1 MTQISRLTQISEAAD
16 NDILPIWDAD
26 AERTRGVLAST
37 LKEYVAADEVVNAK
51 IVNDHLI
58 LITKDGNEIDAGLLP
73 SSDGIDLQNDGA
85 DIGEFSTLNFG
96 EGLVAKPSE
105 TFGVVAEVDIDK
117 DKVYTKDV
125 DLPIKIDDLTDI
137 TRITTGSG
145 LYSLKKDSDAELV
158 NRAPFAR
165 TLRFDSSLT
174 LSEPYDGLTAI
185 YATTNTAVD
194 DVFHLDIDPDDPRL
208 NKDWVFTV
216 AIDSDITKSTLE
228 CKIGKTNPISFNLAT
243 GFAVLEVDSQ
253 NGVFVI
259 HNQSST
265 VTGDLPSTFC
275 DLSNVEWKNIPS
287 KEWIVRDG
295 TLAGFGTGID
305 GKTARLRCQ
314 VSNSSIDTT
323 EIGLR
328 AIDHVYTIISDDATI
343 NGRVFVRSS
352 KSKAT
357 FDAAT
362 LREETNSAGSGS
374 ITIDGNSAGKIVSG
388 DGIKTTFDPASN
400 TATLIAEDF
409 DQPDVAGFG
418 TVSELPRHLIKP
430 QLDAE
435 NLTYTYD
442 DDKFNAKFAN
452 GEPGPAFKITAQK
465 LGQTKWELGFTYA
478 DRLTSYE
485 TVMSRM
491 LIQFLP
497 GESTGTFDDLIKKIE
512 FRCEKGIA
520 GVFKHEHEGQDLLEL
535 WCIAATSEF
544 PNRFFLELDL
554 SANDDKY
561 VFNTRE
567 PQFTEYLFPWNDI
580 NKPPQFVQLE
590 EGMNNQGK
598 MGSGSNIDSGSIT
611 QGKVFVDD
619 FNPSN
624 GGPEG
629 LEGEARKGYVIK
641 HYGFNDQ
648 PTASVIWFYNFVGDI
663 YVKMNKDQLDKGRWN
678 KVTGSRFANT
688 RTFMLTATEQEY
700 LEVDRTTPVIVT
712 EEIDSLTLC
721 KATDPE
727 SETDLP
733 KVRKATVGELAS
745 GFSVCPDGTAAD
757 TQILQAS
764 SGTYSLDTMVFA
776 VGASVDDPVY
786 VGPDGKLTLDQSDYV
801 VGWVLSDGVIIDI
814 DLYNATVTNKSNQ
827 PDSPTFKNVNIDTAG
842 SGQPNFTTSIHQDG
856 ELHTLIDA
864 TRGLRV
870 NYKDIGTGAITTVA
884 GIDNTQAQFLVPIYQ
899 GNDAVALAKNIPNT
913 DSFIQ
918 KHTNAELNKLFCAYQ
933 GKYGDNRAFYP
944 VSLYQDVNGW
954 SQIEFTGNMVFKA
967 KDKDTG
973 ALGNKVFEVKSNGVA
988 TYKPLEILEDATY
1001 SGATT
1006 NPTNLINR
1014 KTLDDEPQKEW
1025 FSVASGN
1032 LATDGSRPTGDSGVE
1047 GELAVWHNVTSE
1059 STTDPANELKIA
1071 FDGAYGKVDDFSKPL
1086 RFKLSQQSGAR
1097 NQYWTVDDNGWQTD
1111 GNVWHL
1117 SASKVTGDNLV
1128 VGIGTTVE
1136 ASALFLADVSDE
1148 IDQKI
1153 AADKAKGEWIG
1164 GVYKD
1169 TINDDGNPGDDFT
1182 CNNPKHWLEYRKTT
1196 FQGDY
1201 ALIVR
1206 QGDEPIS
1213 SEIVIHLH
1221 PSSGMNSTQFQVV
1234 TSDGKTSTKTIRL
1247 NEKWRFFL
1255 RKGTWPYYERI
1266 DDGASGYI
1274 LEDQFNAKSGYSAL
1288 ESGGGSTKTIT
1299 YSDNGK
1305 IIKVSNSTVK
1315 VEMLQGMNADE
1326 KKHGY
1331 FKYINAR
1338 NADVAFEWY
1347 DRNGTQVTNNVPSV
1361 CPADTVVEIFADYAK
1376 DQYVLTFGQSKVISS
1391 VGEEQVQQIVSKSFD
1406 SLLEPGEGIGPFSKH
1421 PLPNPQGYLSTYA
1434 SVMYDDDDRLVI
1446 PRNAYDRSLMELF
1459 FEANK
1464 STAYC
1469 TIPVATAELLMGR
1482 ILRPEDI
1489 ELGVALD
1496 QSTAITP
1503 GIYGGT
1509 TPSNVPSTWAWNGK
1523 FIPLNTEAGEHND
1536 PNNPTVW
1543 LSQDGDYVY
1552 SESDAGDKP
1561 KYGQM
1566 SISDL
1571 MSKDG
1576 QTWRHALRRGYIMK
1590 DGSFVFDAES
1600 PYYVF
1605 VIKIS
1610 GYQTPQSKIHTT
1622 FFNRGGIKLYPDA
1635 ISAYVDQE
1643 KIREQLDELS
1653 EGLAQGFIY
1662 AKEVSVG

>member
-1 MTQISRLTQISEAAD
+1 MTAINRLTQIAEAAD
-16 NDILPIWDAD
+16 NDILPIWDYD
-26 AERTRGVLAST
+26 AKRTRGVLAST

-73 SSDGIDLQNDGA
+73 SSDGIDLQNDGT

-145 LYSLKKDSDAELV
+145 LYSLKKDNDAELV

-165 TLRFDSSLT
+165 TLRFDQSIT

-185 YATTNTAVD
+185 YATDKTAVD
-194 DVFHLDIDPDDPRL
+194 DIFHLDIDPDDSRL

-253 NGVFVI
+253 KGEFVV

-265 VTGDLPSTFC
+265 VTGDLDSSFC
-275 DLSNVEWKNIPS
+275 DLSNAEWKNIPS

-328 AIDHVYTIISDDATI
+328 AIEHVYTIISDDATI
-343 NGRVFVRSS
+343 NGRVFARSS
-352 KSKAT
+352 KSKST

-374 ITIDGNSAGKIVSG
+374 ITIDGNSADKIVSG

-430 QLDAE
+430 QLDE
-435 NLTYTYD
+435 INLTYSFD
-442 DDKFNAKFAN
+442 EDKFNAKFAN
-452 GEPGPAFKITAQK
+452 GEPGPAFKVTAQK
-465 LGQTKWELGFTYA
+465 LGQTKWELGFSYA
-478 DRLTSYE
+478 DRLTSYQ

-497 GESTGTFDDLIKKIE
+497 GESTGTFDDLVNKVD
-512 FRCEKGIA
+512 FRCEKGIG
-520 GVFKHEHEGQDLLEL
+520 GVFKHKHEGQDLLEL

-611 QGKVFVDD
+611 QGKVYVEG

-629 LEGEARKGYVIK
+629 LVGAASNGYVIK

-648 PTASVIWFYNFVGDI
+648 TTASVIWFYNFVGDI

-688 RTFMLTATEQEY
+688 RTFMLEATEQEY

-727 SETDLP
+727 SDSELP

-764 SGTYSLDTMVFA
+764 SGTYSLDSMTFA
-776 VGASVDDPVY
+776 VGAAVDDPVY
-786 VGPDGKLTLDQSDYV
+786 VGDDGKLTLDESDYV
-801 VGWVLSDGVIIDI
+801 VGWVLTDGVIIDI
-814 DLYNATVTNKSNQ
+814 DLYNATVTAKSVSDL
-827 PDSPTFKNVNIDTAG
+827 PDSPTFKSVNIDTAG
-842 SGQPNFTTSIHQDG
+842 SGQPNFTASIHQDG
-856 ELHTLIDA
+856 ELHTVIDA
-864 TRGLRV
+864 TRELRV
-870 NYKDIGTGAITTVA
+870 NYKDIGTGDTTTVM
-884 GIDNTQAQFLVPIYQ
+884 GVDNTQAQFLVPLFE
-899 GNDAVALAKNIPNT
+899 GVDKVALAKDVPVIPEVGYVENYSRA
-913 DSFIQ
+913 D
-918 KHTNAELNKLFCAYQ
+918 LNYVQVAYQ
-933 GKYGDNRAFYP
+933 GKYGDDRNFYP
-944 VSLYQDVNGW
+944 VTFNQDGNGW
-954 SQIEFTGNMVFKA
+954 TWIKFTGNMVFECR
-967 KDKDTG
+967 
-973 ALGNKVFEVKSNGVA
+973 NKTDGTVLSKPFEVGQSKSTFNVQPYYGTDKIATRTNNHIANTTSFNDLIYTNGQNINEWITDNPDYTPA
-988 TYKPLEILEDATY
+988 ELLDAIFECKVLGQT
-1001 SGATT
+1001 SWICSATT
-1006 NPTNLINR
+1006 SGNNYNGTFPTSYQQVEIH
-1014 KTLDDEPQKEW
+1014 KTGGSARNFMRAYNKESHTHYFAPHKSGEEPAWETYAYLDD
-1025 FSVASGN
+1025 
-1032 LATDGSRPTGDSGVE
+1032 
-1047 GELAVWHNVTSE
+1047 
-1059 STTDPANELKIA
+1059 I
-1071 FDGAYGKVDDFSKPL
+1071 DD
-1086 RFKLSQQSGAR
+1086 
-1097 NQYWTVDDNGWQTD
+1097 
-1111 GNVWHL
+1111 
-1117 SASKVTGDNLV
+1117 
-1128 VGIGTTVE
+1128 
-1136 ASALFLADVSDE
+1136 
-1148 IDQKI
+1148 KI
-1153 AADKAKGEWIG
+1153 AADKAKGVWIG
-1164 GVYKD
+1164 GVIKD
-1169 TINDDGNPGDDFT
+1169 TLNDDGHSGDQFD
-1182 CNNPKHWLEYRKTT
+1182 CGDPKHWVEFRKTG
-1196 FQGDY
+1196 FQGSHFT
-1201 ALIVR
+1201 VR
-1206 QGDEPIS
+1206 QRSAVTS

-1221 PSSGMNSTQFQVV
+1221 PESGMASCPFRVQTGAGQYR
-1234 TSDGKTSTKTIRL
+1234 DKTIRV

-1255 RKGTWPYYERI
+1255 RQGVYPYFEKI
-1266 DDGASGYI
+1266 DDGTSNYVSEEA
-1274 LEDQFNAKSGYSAL
+1274 FNAKSGYSSL
-1288 ESGGGSTKTIT
+1288 ESGGGSTKTVT
-1299 YSDNGK
+1299 YADNGK
-1305 IIKVSNSTVK
+1305 ILKLSHSTVK
-1315 VEMLQGMNADE
+1315 VEMLGAMNSDD

-1338 NADVAFEWY
+1338 NSDVAFEWY
-1347 DRNGTQVTNNVPSV
+1347 DRTGSQVTNNVPSV

-1391 VGEEQVQQIVSKSFD
+1391 GDASELTFRDVAVLDRVESVGFD
-1406 SLLEPGEGIGPFSKH
+1406 SDDKVTEIKYAEDIKYRIVDIPKRIYTEGDVNI
-1421 PLPNPQGYLSTYA
+1421 YLSSDKPVGSFQVDNVCNYNWDYPELVVRIYIDN
-1434 SVMYDDDDRLVI
+1434 SVTNLGGFRI
-1446 PRNAYDRSLMELF
+1446 PYGLGATVKYNLN
-1459 FEANK
+1459 NK
-1464 STAYC
+1464 SELNLPKGYWTWNLSIVDWSIIKRA
-1469 TIPVATAELLMGR
+1469 AAAEKDQLM
-1482 ILRPEDI
+1482 
-1489 ELGVALD
+1489 
-1496 QSTAITP
+1496 
-1503 GIYGGT
+1503 
-1509 TPSNVPSTWAWNGK
+1509 
-1523 FIPLNTEAGEHND
+1523 
-1536 PNNPTVW
+1536 
-1543 LSQDGDYVY
+1543 
-1552 SESDAGDKP
+1552 
-1561 KYGQM
+1561 
-1566 SISDL
+1566 
-1571 MSKDG
+1571 
-1576 QTWRHALRRGYIMK
+1576 
-1590 DGSFVFDAES
+1590 
-1600 PYYVF
+1600 
-1605 VIKIS
+1605 
-1610 GYQTPQSKIHTT
+1610 
-1622 FFNRGGIKLYPDA
+1622 
-1635 ISAYVDQE
+1635 
-1643 KIREQLDELS
+1643 
-1653 EGLAQGFIY
+1653 EGLASGFIY

>member
-1 MTQISRLTQISEAAD
+1 MTAINRLTQIAEAAD
-16 NDILPIWDAD
+16 NDILPIWDYD
-26 AERTRGVLAST
+26 AKRTRGILAST

-58 LITKDGNEIDAGLLP
+58 LITKDGNEIDAGKLP

-85 DIGEFSTLNFG
+85 DIGEFSTINFG

-165 TLRFDSSLT
+165 TLRFDQSIT

-185 YATTNTAVD
+185 YATDNTAVD

-228 CKIGKTNPISFNLAT
+228 CKIGKTNPVSFNLAT

-253 NGVFVI
+253 KGEFVI

-275 DLSNVEWKNIPS
+275 DLSNAEWKNIPS

-343 NGRVFVRSS
+343 NGRVFARSS
-352 KSKAT
+352 KSKST
-357 FDAAT
+357 FDAST

-374 ITIDGNSAGKIVSG
+374 ITIDGNSADKIVSG
-388 DGIKTTFDPASN
+388 DGIKTTFDPATN
-400 TATLIAEDF
+400 TSTLIAEDF

-430 QLDAE
+430 QIDVE
-435 NLTYTYD
+435 NLTYTFD

-452 GEPGPAFKITAQK
+452 GEPGPAFKVTAQK
-465 LGQTKWELGFTYA
+465 LGQAKWEFGFTYA
-478 DRLTSYE
+478 DRLTSYS

-497 GESTGTFDDLIKKIE
+497 GESTGTFDDLVSKVD
-512 FRCEKGIA
+512 FRCENGIA
-520 GVFKHEHEGQDLLEL
+520 GVFKHKHEGQDLLEL

-590 EGMNNQGK
+590 EGMNNQGQ
-598 MGSGSNIDSGSIT
+598 MGSGSNIDSGSVT
-611 QGKVFVDD
+611 QGKVYVDN

-629 LEGEARKGYVIK
+629 LEGDARKGYVIK

-648 PTASVIWFYNFVGDI
+648 TTASVIWFYNFAGDI
-663 YVKMNKDQLDKGRWN
+663 YVKMNKSAGDKGRWV

-688 RTFMLTATEQEY
+688 RTFMLEANEQEY

-727 SETDLP
+727 SETNVP

-745 GFSVCPDGTAAD
+745 GFSICPDGTAAD

-776 VGASVDDPVY
+776 AGAAVDDPVY

-814 DLYNATVTNKSNQ
+814 DLYNTTVTAKNNQ

-842 SGQPNFTTSIHQDG
+842 SGQPNFTASIHQDG
-856 ELHTLIDA
+856 ELHTIIDA
-864 TRGLRV
+864 TRELRV
-870 NYKDIGTGAITTVA
+870 NYKDIGTGTTTGVMSV
-884 GIDNTQAQFLVPIYQ
+884 DNTQAQFLVPIKQ
-899 GNDAVALAKNIPNT
+899 GNDDVALAKNVPVIPDAGYVENYSRA
-913 DSFIQ
+913 D
-918 KHTNAELNKLFCAYQ
+918 LNYVQVAYQ
-933 GKYGDNRAFYP
+933 GKYGDDRNFYPVAINQDSNGWTFCKFTGYMNFVPRDKGTGDTGSSVLELRSDKVIHKQQPYYGEKKLAVEETDAKFTKLQTQRSGRDFPP
-944 VSLYQDVNGW
+944 VSLYVDGYMNTIMEANG
-954 SQIEFTGNMVFKA
+954 EFKFRYLDEDGNSTQTLQAGPSKWNFLVRPKYN
-967 KDKDTG
+967 
-973 ALGNKVFEVKSNGVA
+973 NK
-988 TYKPLEILEDATY
+988 
-1001 SGATT
+1001 
-1006 NPTNLINR
+1006 NL
-1014 KTLDDEPQKEW
+1014 T
-1025 FSVASGN
+1025 
-1032 LATDGSRPTGDSGVE
+1032 TGDDVYEIINDAIEPGTGVE
-1047 GELAVWHNVTSE
+1047 ANSIRVARVTGYTNNYTSVTFTDDRVQGLKFGKDNSLFEIVCYANSKLAYVMIHKDNVSASIGRDVDDGDLVLGVNTS
-1059 STTDPANELKIA
+1059 SDAKVSIGKYGQDLPTPVDDGVVAKISYNYYAMTMKLDNANQDANAPTQFLKSDGNITTDVSEAKRMGYAPLDLTLNQSFNGREWGHSLIRGYIKSDKTFEANIESPYYVMA
-1071 FDGAYGKVDDFSKPL
+1071 VV
-1086 RFKLSQQSGAR
+1086 LS
-1097 NQYWTVDDNGWQTD
+1097 
-1111 GNVWHL
+1111 
-1117 SASKVTGDNLV
+1117 
-1128 VGIGTTVE
+1128 
-1136 ASALFLADVSDE
+1136 
-1148 IDQKI
+1148 
-1153 AADKAKGEWIG
+1153 
-1164 GVYKD
+1164 
-1169 TINDDGNPGDDFT
+1169 
-1182 CNNPKHWLEYRKTT
+1182 
-1196 FQGDY
+1196 
-1201 ALIVR
+1201 
-1206 QGDEPIS
+1206 S
-1213 SEIVIHLH
+1213 SLTLTKQHTA
-1221 PSSGMNSTQFQVV
+1221 GMNSGSLVLYNNPLDASLDQNP
-1234 TSDGKTSTKTIRL
+1234 IA
-1247 NEKWRFFL
+1247 
-1255 RKGTWPYYERI
+1255 RI
-1266 DDGASGYI
+1266 DDVNENESIVYQT
-1274 LEDQFNAKSGYSAL
+1274 QFNAKSGYSTL
-1288 ESGGGSTKTIT
+1288 ESGGGSTKTVT
-1299 YSDNGK
+1299 YGDNGK
-1305 IIKVSNSTVK
+1305 ILKISNSTVK
-1315 VEMLQGMNADE
+1315 VEMLQGMNSDD

-1331 FKYINAR
+1331 FKYINAK

-1347 DRNGTQVTNNVPSV
+1347 DRNGTQVTNNVPSA
-1361 CPADTVVEIFADYAK
+1361 CPADAVVEIFADYAK
-1376 DQYVLTFGQSKVISS
+1376 DQYVLTFSQSKVISS
-1391 VGEEQVQQIVSKSFD
+1391 GGTSELTFRDVAVLDKVESVGFD
-1406 SLLEPGEGIGPFSKH
+1406 TDDKVTEIKYAEDIKYRVVDIPKRLYTEGDVNI
-1421 PLPNPQGYLSTYA
+1421 YLSSDKPVGSFQVDNVCNYNWDYPELIVRIYIDNSITNLGGF
-1434 SVMYDDDDRLVI
+1434 RI
-1446 PRNAYDRSLMELF
+1446 PYGLGATVKYNLN
-1459 FEANK
+1459 NK
-1464 STAYC
+1464 SELNLPKGYWTWNLSIVDWSIIKRA
-1469 TIPVATAELLMGR
+1469 AAAEKDQLM
-1482 ILRPEDI
+1482 
-1489 ELGVALD
+1489 
-1496 QSTAITP
+1496 
-1503 GIYGGT
+1503 
-1509 TPSNVPSTWAWNGK
+1509 
-1523 FIPLNTEAGEHND
+1523 
-1536 PNNPTVW
+1536 
-1543 LSQDGDYVY
+1543 
-1552 SESDAGDKP
+1552 
-1561 KYGQM
+1561 
-1566 SISDL
+1566 
-1571 MSKDG
+1571 
-1576 QTWRHALRRGYIMK
+1576 
-1590 DGSFVFDAES
+1590 
-1600 PYYVF
+1600 
-1605 VIKIS
+1605 
-1610 GYQTPQSKIHTT
+1610 
-1622 FFNRGGIKLYPDA
+1622 
-1635 ISAYVDQE
+1635 
-1643 KIREQLDELS
+1643 
-1653 EGLAQGFIY
+1653 EGLASGFIY

>member
-1 MTQISRLTQISEAAD
+1 MTAINRLTQIAEAED
-16 NDILPIWDAD
+16 NDILPIWDYD
-26 AERTRGVLAST
+26 AKRTRGILAST

-58 LITKDGNEIDAGLLP
+58 LITKDGNEIDAGKLP
-73 SSDGIDLQNDGA
+73 SSDGIDLQNDGT

-145 LYSLKKDSDAELV
+145 LYSLKKDNDAELV

-174 LSEPYDGLTAI
+174 LNEPYDGLTAI

-194 DVFHLDIDPDDPRL
+194 DVFHLDIDPDDTRL

-228 CKIGKTNPISFNLAT
+228 CKIGKTNPVSFNLAT

-253 NGVFVI
+253 KGEFVI

-275 DLSNVEWKNIPS
+275 DLSNAEWKNIPS

-305 GKTARLRCQ
+305 GKVARLRCQ

-374 ITIDGNSAGKIVSG
+374 ITIDGNSADKIVSG

-629 LEGEARKGYVIK
+629 LEGNARKGYVIK

-663 YVKMNKDQLDKGRWN
+663 YVKMNKDQLDKGRWV

-688 RTFMLTATEQEY
+688 RTFMLEATEQEY

-727 SETDLP
+727 SDSDLP

-776 VGASVDDPVY
+776 VGADVDDPVY

-814 DLYNATVTNKSNQ
+814 DLYNATVTA
-827 PDSPTFKNVNIDTAG
+827 KNVSELPENPVFKTLNIDT
-842 SGQPNFTTSIHQDG
+842 SGTGLANYSAVIRQNDSLIT
-856 ELHTLIDA
+856 EIDA
-864 TRGLRV
+864 TRELRL
-870 NYKDIGTGAITTVA
+870 NQKDILSGETKTVMSVMDTQITA
-884 GIDNTQAQFLVPIYQ
+884 LAPIYE
-899 GNDAVALAKNIPNT
+899 GSNKVALAKDIPVIPDNGYIEKYTRADT
-913 DSFIQ
+913 DYIQ
-918 KHTNAELNKLFCAYQ
+918 MAYQ
-933 GKYGDNRAFYP
+933 GKYGDGRVYYPAGINQDSNGWVSFKFTGYLEFTPRDKATGATSDTVLELRPDRAIHKKQPYFNNDKLAIKATNNISNASSFNDVITTGGKSVNQWISENPDYTP
-944 VSLYQDVNGW
+944 SQLLDVVFDSKVLGETNWVVSLTASSNTYNDTIPSGFSQWELHKTGGAARDFMRVYHKESHTVYFAPYKSGQD
-954 SQIEFTGNMVFKA
+954 
-967 KDKDTG
+967 
-973 ALGNKVFEVKSNGVA
+973 
-988 TYKPLEILEDATY
+988 P
-1001 SGATT
+1001 
-1006 NPTNLINR
+1006 
-1014 KTLDDEPQKEW
+1014 
-1025 FSVASGN
+1025 
-1032 LATDGSRPTGDSGVE
+1032 
-1047 GELAVWHNVTSE
+1047 VWKKY
-1059 STTDPANELKIA
+1059 A
-1071 FDGAYGKVDDFSKPL
+1071 
-1086 RFKLSQQSGAR
+1086 
-1097 NQYWTVDDNGWQTD
+1097 WQ
-1111 GNVWHL
+1111 
-1117 SASKVTGDNLV
+1117 
-1128 VGIGTTVE
+1128 E
-1136 ASALFLADVSDE
+1136 DVSTETDS
-1148 IDQKI
+1148 KI
-1153 AADKAKGEWIG
+1153 AADKAKGIWIG
-1164 GVYKD
+1164 GVIKD
-1169 TINDDGNPGDDFT
+1169 TLNDESHTGDQFD
-1182 CNNPKHWLEYRKTT
+1182 CGNPKHYIEFRKSSVGAD
-1196 FQGDY
+1196 FFR
-1201 ALIVR
+1201 VR
-1206 QGDEPIS
+1206 QRTAVESLD
-1213 SEIVIHLH
+1213 VTVHLH
-1221 PSSGMNSTQFQVV
+1221 PDSGLSKQRFRFT
-1234 TSDGKTSTKTIRL
+1234 TSDGLYQEKNIRIG
-1247 NEKWRFFL
+1247 EKWRFYL
-1255 RKGTWPYYERI
+1255 RRGVYPYFEKVNDGTESYVDE
-1266 DDGASGYI
+1266 
-1274 LEDQFNAKSGYSAL
+1274 ETFNAKSGYSAL

-1299 YSDNGK
+1299 YADNGK

-1315 VEMLQGMNADE
+1315 VEMLQGMNADD

-1361 CPADTVVEIFADYAK
+1361 CPADTVVEIFADYTK

-1406 SLLEPGEGIGPFSKH
+1406 SLLEPGEGTAPISKH
-1421 PLPNPQGYLSTYA
+1421 PLPNQQGYLSTYS
-1434 SVMYDDDDRLVI
+1434 SVMYDDDDRLII
-1446 PRNAYDRSLMELF
+1446 PRNAYDRTLMELF